1 MKLTIKIKKIS
12 IVTLYP
18 SPSQTDDEFD
28 EFLRSFES
36 IIDNISQSELYFEI
50 ITDYFNT
57 RSSSWWGNDIN
68 NFEGICI
75 ESLTSSHSLKQL
87 ISEPTHLLPTSSSLT
102 LLSLSN
108 LSWL

>member
-1 MKLTIKIKKIS
+1 MKIKKIS

-36 IIDNISQSELYFEI
+36 IIDNINQSELYFEI
-50 ITDYFNT
+50 ITGYFNT
-57 RSSSWWGNDIN
+57 RSSIWWGNDIN
-68 NFEGICI
+68 NFEGICF
-75 ESLTSSHSLKQL
+75 ENLTSSYGLKQL

-102 LLSLSN
+102 LFSLIS
-108 LSWL
+108 LIWL